1 MKSSK
6 FLLLILMVFS
16 FISCNTI
23 NTDNTAEDTSVE
35 ESREYYQF
43 KTYTLDTEE
52 QVLAVDKYL
61 KDAFLPGLKNLGI
74 NNVGVFKP
82 RPGTDSL
89 KKIYVLI
96 PFSSLEQFDALE
108 GELAKDET
116 YLAAGSEYIN
126 ASYDLPPYQRI
137 ESTLMIAFEDMPF
150 MQTPKLDGPREDRI
164 YELRSY
170 ESATETYHRTKVNM
184 FNAGGEVK
192 LFASLEFNAVF
203 YASVIS
209 GPKMPNLMYMT
220 TFTDEASQSAH
231 WTAFREDPR
240 WLELKA
246 VEKYKNSVS
255 HSDKY
260 YLYPTEYSDY

>member
-6 FLLLILMVFS
+6 FLLLIVMVFS
-16 FISCNTI
+16 IISCNTT
-23 NTDNTAEDTSVE
+23 NSDNTAENTSTE
-35 ESREYYQF
+35 QGREYYQF
-43 KTYTLDTEE
+43 KTYTLDTDE
-52 QVLAVDKYL
+52 QELTTDNYL
-61 KDAFLPGLKNLGI
+61 KEAFLPGLKKLGI

-96 PFSSLEQFDALE
+96 PFSTLEQFNSLE
-108 GELAKDET
+108 GKLAKDEA
-116 YLAAGSEYIN
+116 YLTAGSEYIN
-126 ASYDLPPYQRI
+126 ASYDQPPYQRI

-150 MQTPKLDGPREDRI
+150 METPKLDDPREDRV

-170 ESATETYHRTKVNM
+170 ESATENYHKTKVDM

-192 LFASLEFNAVF
+192 LFASLDFNAVF

-209 GPKMPNLMYMT
+209 GSKMPNLMYMT
-220 TFTDEASQSAH
+220 TFSDEASQSAH
-231 WTAFREDPR
+231 WTAFREAPE

-255 HSDKY
+255 HIDKY